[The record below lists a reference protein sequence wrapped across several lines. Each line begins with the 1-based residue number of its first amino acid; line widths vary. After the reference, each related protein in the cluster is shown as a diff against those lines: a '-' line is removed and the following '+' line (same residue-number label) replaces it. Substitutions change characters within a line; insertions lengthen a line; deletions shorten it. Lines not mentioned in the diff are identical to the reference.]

1 MDNKRTEILRE
12 IEAELAAIKQQ
23 VVALEEKVEAFRQ
36 LPAEQPVEEP
46 VEESDFTDM
55 EFGVSDMPEEAAP
68 AQEEETVQAVIEP
81 VEMDLVEEDLPEPE
95 PEAVPAEEIPGQAGN
110 DEQVA
115 GDNEQVAGNDV
126 QEVEPVTEPEPEQVP
141 EPEPEPVLVPE
152 PEPEP
157 VPETKPVQAAP
168 RPETERLPW
177 RLDKPGMSVK
187 NIRSGISLYDR
198 ALFIGTLFKEDY
210 ALYDKTI
217 GDLNTLSTLDE
228 AVGYLLDRFPDW
240 NLKSDIVYNFMMAIR
255 KKLG

>member
-1 MDNKRTEILRE
+1 MENNRTEILRE
-12 IEAELAAIKQQ
+12 IESELASLKRQ
-23 VVALEEKVEAFRQ
+23 VLALEEKLEALRQ
-36 LPAEQPVEEP
+36 EPVQEEMP

-55 EFGVSDMPEEAAP
+55 EIGVSDLPEAAAPVVEEIPAQVRIDEPMPEPESVP
-68 AQEEETVQAVIEP
+68 EP
-81 VEMDLVEEDLPEPE
+81 VEEPVVEAVIEDLPEPE
-95 PEAVPAEEIPGQAGN
+95 PAPAEPAP
-110 DEQVA
+110 VA
-115 GDNEQVAGNDV
+115 
-126 QEVEPVTEPEPEQVP
+126 P
-141 EPEPEPVLVPE
+141 
-152 PEPEP
+152 
-157 VPETKPVQAAP
+157 KPVAP

-217 GDLNTLSTLDE
+217 SELNGLANLDE
-228 AVGYLLDRFPDW
+228 AVDYLLERFPDW